1 MDDFMEKIKNQ
12 LKNMSEKEKDFW
24 IISQAKIAAQ
34 WQREDFYK
42 SLCGKKQIIY
52 MPEKQEIDRF
62 CEQVENGEI
71 VIEYET
77 HYVEFDDMGYYHDD
91 WEQFYHDPSGAMNFL
106 STVFRGCHDLVIL
119 EDYSLAF
126 EIFDRILKLNFEV
139 VDHPETDDSCEE
151 EVFDLNDLVKQR
163 ILDVECKEILQ
174 DYLLSCQGYY
184 KDKKDDLVKKLV
196 SVLEMELFK
205 DILPSQCTKFAASDL
220 LVSDMLRELEKDLCE
235 AEEALEKRL
244 KADRY
249 DIRRYKDESHIA
261 HIRKIIEDL
270 KKYNENK
277 KKDQPSF
284 LNGTWKQISNLLRS
298 LSYEP
303 YIDDQVEIDEIWKI
317 CDALIKRGKFD
328 QEPWEIKEKILKE
341 IYRNDF
347 YDAYGCYDPMMAL
360 TKALCTTENE
370 NLRRAGIMEESGG
383 QWIEKMAAE
392 LYHELGYDDKYVG
405 FYENHL
411 GKNREAYEIVM
422 NYYKDRNYEKAVE
435 VAELALEKC
444 KDDQTPFFIFL
455 MERAKNQGD
464 DKSFQKLNKSAHLR
478 RAVNSK
484 MVDQY
489 FERIK

>member
-163 ILDVECKEILQ
+163 ILDVECKEIL
-174 DYLLSCQGYY
+174 
-184 KDKKDDLVKKLV
+184 
-196 SVLEMELFK
+196 
-205 DILPSQCTKFAASDL
+205 
-220 LVSDMLRELEKDLCE
+220 
-235 AEEALEKRL
+235 
-244 KADRY
+244 
-249 DIRRYKDESHIA
+249 
-261 HIRKIIEDL
+261 
-270 KKYNENK
+270 
-277 KKDQPSF
+277 
-284 LNGTWKQISNLLRS
+284 
-298 LSYEP
+298 
-303 YIDDQVEIDEIWKI
+303 
-317 CDALIKRGKFD
+317 
-328 QEPWEIKEKILKE
+328 
-341 IYRNDF
+341 
-347 YDAYGCYDPMMAL
+347 
-360 TKALCTTENE
+360 
-370 NLRRAGIMEESGG
+370 
-383 QWIEKMAAE
+383 
-392 LYHELGYDDKYVG
+392 
-405 FYENHL
+405 
-411 GKNREAYEIVM
+411 
-422 NYYKDRNYEKAVE
+422 
-435 VAELALEKC
+435 
-444 KDDQTPFFIFL
+444 
-455 MERAKNQGD
+455 
-464 DKSFQKLNKSAHLR
+464 
-478 RAVNSK
+478 
-484 MVDQY
+484 
-489 FERIK
+489 